1 MAKIV
6 AAYTVPHTPSFIAEV
21 AQNGAASPT
30 AGFFATIKAHLDEI
44 NPDLLILIQNDH
56 FNTFFLDNWPTF
68 ALGVAERTCGPS
80 DQTPEMPQYE
90 VTIAQ
95 PLARHLLSSLV
106 ENDFDFSASQEFD
119 VDHAVLVPLH
129 FLTPTMAVPIVPVF
143 INCLV
148 PPLPSA
154 RRCYRLGSTIKTAV
168 ERWPQPI
175 RVAVIASGSLSL
187 EVGGPLIEPGKTFG
201 VPDPEWASWIL
212 DMLRSC
218 RHNELVAAATSE
230 RMAQAGNVGGELL
243 NWIGL
248 LGITGRRAPEIL
260 INQPELGNAF
270 AAWTLAKRGEV

>member
-1 MAKIV
+1 MAEIV
-6 AAYTVPHTPSFIAEV
+6 AAYAVPHTPSFIAEV
-21 AQNGAASPT
+21 AENGVASPT
-30 AGFFATIKAHLDEI
+30 AGYFAAIKAHLDEI
-44 NPDLLILIQNDH
+44 NPDILILIQNDH

-68 ALGVAERTCGPS
+68 ALGVAERTGGPS
-80 DQTPEMPQYE
+80 DQTPEMPRYE
-90 VTIAQ
+90 LTIAQ

-119 VDHAVLVPLH
+119 VDHGVLVPLH

-148 PPLPSA
+148 PPLPTA
-154 RRCYRLGSTIKTAV
+154 RRCYRLGSTIKATI
-168 ERWPQPI
+168 ERWPQPYQ
-175 RVAVIASGSLSL
+175 VAVIASGSLSL

-201 VPDPEWASWIL
+201 VPDPEWASWVL
-212 DMLRSC
+212 DTLRSC
-218 RHNELVAAATSE
+218 QHDELVVAASSE

-243 NWIGL
+243 NWIAL
-248 LGITGRRAPEIL
+248 LGITGQRAPEIL